1 MLAYSDSGHMLFGF
15 LPLLRPTRKTRT
27 NHFAPRQD
35 RQGLAGC
42 VLKEGAIAPVPQISA
57 DFQ

>member
-1 MLAYSDSGHMLFGF
+1 M
-15 LPLLRPTRKTRT
+15 

-42 VLKEGAIAPVPQISA
+42 VLKDLPQSVFAISKDYSA
-57 DFQ
+57 AAAL